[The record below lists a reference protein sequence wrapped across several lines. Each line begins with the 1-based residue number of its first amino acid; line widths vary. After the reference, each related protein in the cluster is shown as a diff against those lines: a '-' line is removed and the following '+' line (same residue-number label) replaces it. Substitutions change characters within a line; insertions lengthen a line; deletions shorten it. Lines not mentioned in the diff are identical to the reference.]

1 MKLAKF
7 FLGKKKKATQP
18 PFRWQQDWWL
28 NIISYLEIDKI
39 RSKGQGGWVC
49 LTKPKCLDIEIAKGT
64 KRDVEL
70 ESESRH
76 RKHSPSLNIHS
87 TVS

>member
-39 RSKGQGGWVC
+39 RSKGQGGVGVPD
-49 LTKPKCLDIEIAKGT
+49 KAK
-64 KRDVEL
+64 VF
-70 ESESRH
+70 RH
-76 RKHSPSLNIHS
+76 RDC
-87 TVS
+87 